1 MTIGRAC
8 PSLLGAALLLA
19 GCVESRQSVVL
30 LPGEEGHPVGAV
42 AILNDDGSDR
52 GVIDSA
58 NTGAALSRRGF
69 RARPVGQATIDTQ
82 YGALIA
88 DIPLPPIHFVLSFDL
103 AESEP
108 GPDQEV
114 VLEDILKAAKERPGA
129 EVQLVGHTDTTDT
142 DDVNDRVSRRRAEEV
157 RDYLIKR
164 GLPAEQVR
172 ATWRGKRE
180 LLVPTAD
187 GVAEPR
193 NRRVEV
199 IIR

>member
-1 MTIGRAC
+1 MPR
-8 PSLLGAALLLA
+8 GARLAILSGALLA
-19 GCVESRQSVVL
+19 GGCAHQSVLL

-42 AILNDDGSDR
+42 AVLNEDGSDR
-52 GVIDSA
+52 GVIA
-58 NTGAALSRRGF
+58 TPNTGAALSRHGF
-69 RARPVGQATIDTQ
+69 HAKTVGQSVVDAE

-88 DIPLPPIHFVLSFDL
+88 DMPLPPIHFVLGFDIG
-103 AESEP
+103 ESEP
-108 GPDQEV
+108 AADQEAI
-114 VLEDILKAAKERPGA
+114 LQQILKAAADRPGA

-142 DDVNDRVSRRRAEEV
+142 EDVNDRVSRRRAEEV

-172 ATWRGKRE
+172 ATWRGERE
-180 LLVPTAD
+180 LLVQTPD
-187 GVAEPR
+187 SIAEPA